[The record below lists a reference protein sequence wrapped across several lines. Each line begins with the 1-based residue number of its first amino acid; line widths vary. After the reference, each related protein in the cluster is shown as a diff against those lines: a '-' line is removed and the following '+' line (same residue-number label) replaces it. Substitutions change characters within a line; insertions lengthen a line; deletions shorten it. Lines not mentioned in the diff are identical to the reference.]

1 MKLSKLINRNIK
13 KTFSDYL
20 IYFITLCLCSSLF
33 FTYLTLG
40 SNNHPILSGNY
51 IYSVEGFSK
60 TAIALTYVISL
71 IFLGLTHYV
80 NNFMIKQRSKEFSVY
95 MILGTPQGKISKLFF
110 IETYLI
116 GISAVFIGCILGTVF
131 ASFLSSFIVSYVS
144 GESLYKFTIYIDVF
158 LQTIIYFSI
167 VFIIVGIFNTNKL
180 NKMSLLQV
188 MNERKIIEVKKISKS
203 KYMMYLIF
211 TVFCFSFPFIV
222 SSSQEYMNMIGDLPE
237 IYAILPSF
245 LPYLALYTGY
255 YILSY
260 SIKMFIDYKPKIKFK
275 RLNTILFNNLFA
287 RILSNIR
294 SIATI
299 TAIFVVATYSLILG
313 PIVTEFAKGFF
324 EYRLPYDLIV
334 SYQDTSEDKSDLLKD
349 AFLESNIAVDEISL
363 IKEYSLSQI
372 DSLIC
377 GITDYNKARI
387 MNNLN
392 PISLESDE
400 FIYHISNKKNKA
412 DFIENLYSEH
422 KNINIGDKSTLNLPS
437 DKSKSVYNDAIGEWL
452 SYNTLVVPDEVLE
465 FLELDYYSYYVNTK
479 QSVPLEKVTDVM
491 NSITSNLGISN
502 EEDIELHTLEENKYI
517 TMSAGMYTFFIG
529 IGIIFFII
537 ALTILTL
544 QQLSDARINK
554 EKYGILHKIG
564 VDRLKINKLINK
576 QVFIL
581 FMIPYVFGVLSSSH
595 FVSTFY
601 TQWEGY
607 IYAYMGVDKFILSV
621 LFGFSVILV
630 IFGIYYISSIRMYKN
645 IIKDEF

>member
-1 MKLSKLINRNIK
+1 MKLSKLINRNMK

-20 IYFITLCLCSSLF
+20 IYFVTLCFCSSLF
-33 FTYLTLG
+33 FSYLTLG

-60 TAIALTYVISL
+60 TAVALTYVISL

-95 MILGTPQGKISKLFF
+95 MILGTPQEKIAKLFF

-116 GISAVFIGCILGTVF
+116 GICAVFIGCMLGTVF

-144 GESLYKFTIYIDVF
+144 GESSYKFTIYMDVF

-167 VFIIVGIFNTNKL
+167 VFIIIGIFNTNKL

-188 MNERKIIEVKKISKS
+188 INERKIIEIKRISKS
-203 KYMMYLIF
+203 KYILYLIF
-211 TVFCFSFPFIV
+211 TVFCFSFPLMI
-222 SSSQEYMNMIGDLPE
+222 SNSQYYMNIIGELPD
-237 IYAILPSF
+237 IYAVLPSF

-260 SIKMFIDYKPKIKFK
+260 SIKIFIDYNPKLKLK

-324 EYRLPYDLIV
+324 EYRLPYDLII
-334 SYQDTSEDKSDLLKD
+334 SYQDTSYDKSDLLKD
-349 AFLESNIAVDEISL
+349 AFSENDIEVDEISL
-363 IKEYSLSQI
+363 IKEYSLSEI

-377 GITDYNKARI
+377 GITDYNKART

-392 PISLESDE
+392 PISLEEDE
-400 FIYHISNKKNKA
+400 FIYHISNKTNK
-412 DFIENLYSEH
+412 DEFIKNLYVENE
-422 KNINIGDKSTLNLPS
+422 NINIGNKVTLNLPS
-437 DKSKSVYNDAIGEWL
+437 NKSKSVYNDAIGEWL
-452 SYNTLVVPDEVLE
+452 SYNTVVVPDEVLE
-465 FLELDYYSYYVNTK
+465 FLKLDYYGYYVNTK
-479 QSVPLEKVTDVM
+479 QSVPLEKSTDVM
-491 NSITSNLGISN
+491 SSITTNLDILN
-502 EEDIELHTLEENKYI
+502 EEDIELHTLEENQYI
-517 TMSAGMYTFFIG
+517 AISAGMYAFFIG
-529 IGIIFFII
+529 VGIIFFII

-544 QQLSDARINK
+544 QQLSDAKINK

-564 VDRLKINKLINK
+564 VDRSNINKLINK

-581 FMIPYVFGVLSSSH
+581 FMIPYVFGVLCSSH

-601 TQWEGY
+601 SQWEGY
-607 IYAYMGVDKFILSV
+607 IYAYMGFDKFILSV

-630 IFGIYYISSIRMYKN
+630 IFAIYYISSICMYKN